1 MHAQASTS
9 PTDTKS
15 NAKHGILERAARLFC
30 EQSYEGTSMQQ
41 IAEACGLTK
50 AGLYHHV
57 ESKEALLA
65 AIMGYGMDVFEQQV
79 LAHVQGI
86 TDPVERLKQTMYR
99 NVLLCTRGWSR
110 EITVILHE
118 TTTLRGP
125 AGDKINA
132 RKKAYVRFI
141 EQSVEEAIAA
151 GAFRR
156 VDPTITA
163 FSFLGTVLWIYKWF
177 RSGGRLTDD
186 AVADGMVDIFF
197 KGLLA

>member
-1 MHAQASTS
+1 MTPDVQTES
-9 PTDTKS
+9 KL
-15 NAKHGILERAARLFC
+15 KHGILERAARLIC
-30 EQSYEGTSMQQ
+30 EQGYEGTSMQQ

-57 ESKEALLA
+57 ASKEALLA
-65 AIMGYGMDVFEQQV
+65 AIMEYGMDVFERQV
-79 LAHVQGI
+79 LAHVQHI
-86 TDPVERLKQTMYR
+86 EDPVARLKETMFR

-125 AGDKINA
+125 AGEKINA

-141 EQSVEEAIAA
+141 EQSVKEAIAS
-151 GAFRR
+151 GAFRN

-177 RSGGRLTDD
+177 RSGGRLTDT

-197 KGLLA
+197 EGLLA